1 MSDRWCLSWFA
12 AVLLGACGPAR
23 QPDRRPGA
31 RTPLSATCDRL
42 DDTRCLLPW
51 PSSTYTVADASTPT
65 GLRLAVQKASLPISD
80 DTSSLDRDDGF
91 SVVTPLAVGFPRT
104 VDHTLDGTKN
114 ATAVRLLVAQPGSSL
129 GQEVPLRLT
138 VVLDDF
144 TTPNQGMI
152 VACPMLPLSYD
163 TDYVAVVLDEVH
175 ADDGSKFA
183 ANHAVRV
190 ALALDDPNTNEE
202 AALLAYHAPTRA
214 LLKQVGID
222 ASHVLRVWDFTTR
235 SAASV
240 SGPLTAMRAAAV
252 AAANAGQLAITVDS
266 AMPVPDGSAMDVRG
280 HVDGIPAYAAA
291 MTGWLSI
298 DASGTPSAVGTT
310 TAPFRAVV
318 PVGSG
323 NYRVV
328 IYGHG
333 TGGSV
338 DETTFDTEI
347 VGAGAGKLS
356 LQWNGWT
363 DMDTVTTLTG
373 FENILAGT
381 DASTANLCQSLANEA
396 ALAALLPGALGDIL
410 AAPTVGGVA
419 NLAAGRRPDTT
430 TPVYAGG
437 SLGGTMGYVVA
448 LVDDNIRYAVLNVPG
463 AGWTRFAYP
472 SVLWKDLSLIFVNY
486 SPIDQALALAI
497 TQNNWDAVDGGAW
510 AALSTRSDTFFLE
523 QESIGDPVLPNIG
536 TELVAASSHAVQVAA
551 VLDPITGVTPVPGSA
566 TQTAI
571 TQFHVP
577 STVTDAL
584 DIHGFAAKD
593 TPAGVA
599 ARQQIS
605 AFIQSVWAGAPRIDV
620 PRLCPNQSCDFSA
633 Q

>member
-1 MSDRWCLSWFA
+1 VRRLWFA
-12 AVLLGACGPAR
+12 AVLVAACGPAR
-23 QPDRRPGA
+23 QADRRPGA
-31 RTPLSATCDRL
+31 RTPLSAACDPL

-51 PSSTYTVADASTPT
+51 PSSTYTIADAGTPT
-65 GLRLAVQKASLPISD
+65 GLRLAVQKSSLPIAD
-80 DTSSLDRDDGF
+80 DTSSLARDDGF
-91 SVVTPLAVGFPRT
+91 SVVAPLAVGFPRT
-104 VDHTLDGTKN
+104 VDHALDGTKN
-114 ATAVRLLVAQPGSSL
+114 STAVRLFVAQPGSSL

-138 VVLDDF
+138 VVVDDF

-152 VACPMLPLSYD
+152 VAYPMLPLSYD
-163 TDYVAVVLDEVH
+163 TDYVAVVLDEAH

-190 ALALDDPNTNEE
+190 ALALDDASTDEE

-214 LLKQVGID
+214 LLGKVGVD
-222 ASHVLRVWDFTTR
+222 AHHVLRVWDFTTR

-252 AAANAGQLAITVDS
+252 AAAGAGRLAVTVDS
-266 AMPVPDGSAMDVRG
+266 AMPFADGSAMDVRG

-298 DASGTPSAVGTT
+298 DSSGTPGAVGTT
-310 TAPFRAVV
+310 SAPFRAVV

-323 NYRVV
+323 NYHMV
-328 IYGHG
+328 IFGHG

-338 DETTFDTEI
+338 DDTTFDAEI
-347 VGAGAGKLS
+347 VGAGAGKLN

-363 DMDTVTTLTG
+363 DMDTVQTLSG
-373 FENILAGT
+373 FANILAGT
-381 DASTANLCQSLANEA
+381 DSSTANLCQSLANEA
-396 ALAALLPGALGDIL
+396 ALAALLPGPLGDVL

-430 TPVYAGG
+430 TPIYAGG
-437 SLGGTMGYVVA
+437 SLGGTLGYVVA
-448 LVDDNIRYAVLNVPG
+448 LVDADIRFAVLNVPG

-472 SVLWKDLSLIFVNY
+472 SVLWKEVSIIFANY

-536 TELVAASSHAVQVAA
+536 SELVAASSHAVQVAA
-551 VLDPITGVTPVPGSA
+551 VLDPITGVMPVAGGA

-571 TQFHVP
+571 TQFRVP
-577 STVTDAL
+577 SSVTDAL

-605 AFIQSVWAGAPRIDV
+605 AFIQSVWAGTPRIDV
-620 PRLCPNQSCDFSA
+620 PPSCANQSCDFSG
-633 Q
+633 QP